1 METKAPLLSFVF
13 HRDVFEYYDYE
24 VTDELVERIRRVAAA
39 KFHKFSTD
47 PKITEIDAAKICAA
61 VKDRWN
67 NNELY
72 GIIIDVISHIGSTA
86 EMDHSYWEEPNVF

>member
-1 METKAPLLSFVF
+1 MEANAPLLSFVF

-39 KFHKFSTD
+39 RFYKLSTD
-47 PKITEIDAAKICAA
+47 PEITEIDAAKICAV

-67 NNELY
+67 NSDLY
-72 GIIIDVISHIGSTA
+72 DIIISVISHIGPTT